1 VNIWLIML
9 AGGAITFLTRLS
21 FIAIL
26 GQREIPAWL
35 QRSLRL
41 VPPAVLTAI
50 LVPELIFHSGSLD
63 LSLGN
68 FRLIAGLLAALVA
81 WRTRNTLLT
90 ILVGMAVLF
99 LLQAIF

>member
-9 AGGAITFLTRLS
+9 VGGAITFLTRLS